1 MTTVS
6 DVAPTGRPWPTTPPR
21 LVATDL
27 DNTLLGPDASV
38 SPRTERALAAAAAAG
53 IAVVFVSARPLR
65 RLRELSAHVAGHGVA
80 ICSNGAAVFDVGTDC
95 VLAQSGMTQAEV
107 VRVVDLLRAA
117 WGADAVHFA
126 TEHAGGFDKETAFTE
141 SYVVPPGSRVA
152 DRIED
157 VLTDS
162 TLKLLVRTSLPW
174 DETFADRVAD
184 VIGDAAVVADS
195 GAPGLGEIS
204 GVGVTKAAT
213 LERWAAG
220 LGIGPDDVWAFG
232 DAPNDL
238 PMLRWAGTSFAVANA
253 YPEVSRVATH
263 ECPSNAED
271 GVARVLEHAVGL
283 GSSR

>member
-6 DVAPTGRPWPTTPPR
+6 DVVPTGRPWPTIPPR

-117 WGADAVHFA
+117 WGADEAKKWA
-126 TEHAGGFDKETAFTE
+126 KQGASAKGELAGHAPLF
-141 SYVVPPGSRVA
+141 Y
-152 DRIED
+152 
-157 VLTDS
+157 
-162 TLKLLVRTSLPW
+162 
-174 DETFADRVAD
+174 
-184 VIGDAAVVADS
+184 
-195 GAPGLGEIS
+195 
-204 GVGVTKAAT
+204 KAQRK
-213 LERWAAG
+213 LERDHFRQRKALMLAEKERIQAQTEMGLDPYLDSAG
-220 LGIGPDDVWAFG
+220 
-232 DAPNDL
+232 
-238 PMLRWAGTSFAVANA
+238 
-253 YPEVSRVATH
+253 
-263 ECPSNAED
+263 
-271 GVARVLEHAVGL
+271 
-283 GSSR
+283 

>member
-1 MTTVS
+1 VSPVS

-27 DNTLLGPDASV
+27 DNTLLDPDARI
-38 SPRTERALAAAAAAG
+38 SPRTERALAAAADAG

-65 RLRELSAHVAGHGVA
+65 RLRELSSHVAGHGVA
-80 ICSNGAAVFDVGTDC
+80 ICSNGAAVFDVGSDR
-95 VLAQSGMTQAEV
+95 VLAQTGMSAAEV
-107 VRVVDLLRAA
+107 IRVVDLLRAA
-117 WGADAVHFA
+117 WGQHAVHFA
-126 TEHAGGFDKETAFTE
+126 TEHADGFDKETAFTE
-141 SYVVPPGSRVA
+141 SYAVPPGSRVA

-157 VLTDS
+157 VLTDC

-174 DETFADRVAD
+174 DETFAARVAE
-184 VIGDAAVVADS
+184 VIGDAGLVADS
-195 GAPGLGEIS
+195 GAPGLGEVS
-204 GVGVTKAAT
+204 GAGVTKAAT

-220 LGIGPDDVWAFG
+220 LGIGPDEVWAFG

-253 YPEVSRVATH
+253 YPEVSEAATH
-263 ECPSNAED
+263 ECPSNADD

>member
-1 MTTVS
+1 VTPVS
-6 DVAPTGRPWPTTPPR
+6 DVARSARPWPTSPPR

-27 DNTLLGPDASV
+27 DNTLLGPDERI
-38 SPRTERALAAAAAAG
+38 SPRTERALAAAADAG
-53 IAVVFVSARPLR
+53 IGVVFVSARPLR

-80 ICSNGAAVFDVGTDC
+80 ICSNGAAVFDVGADQ
-95 VLAQSGMTQAEV
+95 VLAQSPMSAAEV
-107 VRVVDLLRAA
+107 IAVVDLLRAA
-117 WGADAVHFA
+117 WGADVVHFA
-126 TEHAGGFDKETAFTE
+126 TEHAGGFDKETAFTD
-141 SYVVPPGSRVA
+141 SYPQPPGSRVA

-157 VLTDS
+157 VLTDG

-174 DETFADRVAD
+174 DETFADLVAG
-184 VIGDAAVVADS
+184 VIGGAGLVADS

-204 GVGVTKAAT
+204 GAGVTKAAT

-220 LGIGPDDVWAFG
+220 LGIGPEDVWAFG

-253 YPEVSRVATH
+253 FPEVRRAATH
-263 ECPSNAED
+263 ACPSNADD